1 MNLLK
6 KLSEKIKTNNMDV
19 EKKSKIKRRLS
30 KTAIASLVLA
40 SVVAFTAC
48 TYTPSP
54 NTPIDPDQPG
64 ITTPVDPDNPST
76 NHSEL
81 LYDIISNSYYSTVKD
96 CFMQDN
102 PRSDSQLYDPIPY
115 GFLEDNGYNIETIKN
130 NTLECD
136 SVAYIKEGE
145 NRNLYIATRIEN
157 EGDTPYYTCYT
168 LKYSLS
174 DDELNDL
181 IMLHRNG
188 YFEAP
193 LFIQELSYQKTP
205 IVVSEANI
213 TVSALNGIVDMFKGS
228 ESLSTG
234 LFSTNNIT
242 VDLLDFSVKNQK
254 VNISVRPAS
263 IRNFTGDV
271 EIRFAEII
279 PGGPT
284 VPITAINNGMVLS
297 GPESRY
303 AFESD
308 DKRNE
313 YKNNYDTVTYYDT
326 QIKYSFNFE
335 LESNLTNNN
344 NL

>member
-145 NRNLYIATRIEN
+145 NRNLYIATRVEN

-168 LKYSLS
+168 LRYSLS

-181 IMLHRNG
+181 NMLHRNG

-193 LFIQELSYQKTP
+193 LFIQELSYQKTATV
-205 IVVSEANI
+205 ISEASVTIDTFNNILNSLLEFDNVSSDLFGNKNLTLDFVSFSTEDNTLVCNVRNGHSNNSVADAEIRIANLTPGSSSINI
-213 TVSALNGIVDMFKGS
+213 TTL
-228 ESLSTG
+228 
-234 LFSTNNIT
+234 
-242 VDLLDFSVKNQK
+242 
-254 VNISVRPAS
+254 
-263 IRNFTGDV
+263 
-271 EIRFAEII
+271 
-279 PGGPT
+279 
-284 VPITAINNGMVLS
+284 
-297 GPESRY
+297 
-303 AFESD
+303 
-308 DKRNE
+308 
-313 YKNNYDTVTYYDT
+313 KNNPNVYAGPYLVTFQNNEEMQNYMYNTTTVTYYDT